1 VPAPRAPKRAAAR
14 TAQPRRTGL
23 RPPTIK
29 AGHAA
34 PATVN
39 IAEVVRRLRRTAP
52 AWNPTAIAALTAR
65 TSDPFR
71 VLIACI
77 LSLRTQDTTTG
88 PAAARLFALA
98 DTPEVMLRLSPA
110 RIARTIY
117 PVGFYRT
124 KARVI
129 RDISRDLLAH
139 HGGRVPDDIDQLLTL
154 KGVGRKT
161 ANLVVTIGFGKP
173 GICVDT
179 HVHRISNRLGY
190 VRTRT
195 PEETE
200 MALRATLP
208 RRYWIG
214 FNDLLVSFGQ
224 NVCTPLSPH
233 CSTCPV
239 RVLCRR
245 VGVTTS
251 R

>member
-1 VPAPRAPKRAAAR
+1 M
-14 TAQPRRTGL
+14 
-23 RPPTIK
+23 
-29 AGHAA
+29 
-34 PATVN
+34 
-39 IAEVVRRLRRTAP
+39 AESTR
-52 AWNPTAIAALTAR
+52 
-65 TSDPFR
+65 DPFR

-88 PAAARLFALA
+88 PAAERLFALA
-98 DTPEVMLRLSPA
+98 ATPAAMLRLTPR
-110 RIARTIY
+110 RIERAIF

-129 RDISRDLLAH
+129 RSICRDLLDRF
-139 HGGRVPDDIDQLLTL
+139 GGRVPDTLDDLLTL

-161 ANLVVTIGFGKP
+161 ANLVVTMGYGKP

-190 VRTRT
+190 LRTRT

-200 MALRATLP
+200 MALRAKLP

-214 FNDLLVSFGQ
+214 YNDLLVGFGQ
-224 NVCTPLSPH
+224 NVCTPLSPR
-233 CSTCPV
+233 CSVCPV
-239 RVLCRR
+239 RALCRR
-245 VGVTTS
+245 VGVTAS